1 MKKQEKDKFNNNN
14 KLKNQQNES
23 NYMNFR
29 GVADIASDV

>member
-1 MKKQEKDKFNNNN
+1 MKKEEKDKFNNN

-23 NYMNFR
+23 NYMNSR